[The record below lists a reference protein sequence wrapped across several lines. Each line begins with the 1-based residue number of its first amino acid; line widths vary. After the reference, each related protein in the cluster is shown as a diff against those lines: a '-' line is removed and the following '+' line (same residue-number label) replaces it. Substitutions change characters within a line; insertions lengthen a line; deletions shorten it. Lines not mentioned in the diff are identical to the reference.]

1 MGGPS
6 VVILTIAVYLTRKY
20 AFWWREAVTFHYI
33 PLWRHVAAEIEGASQ
48 RIQED
53 VYRGTKVMEGLG
65 WQLASSLFILTGFV
79 PILWDLSRGV
89 QLPVLAGIPGS
100 LVWVAFAVSVGGLGI
115 SWLVGS
121 KLPALEYDNQRV
133 EAAFRKELVYG
144 EDDKQTYASE
154 AVLRQQ
160 FHEIRANSHR
170 LFLHSAYF
178 DLWKYAYAHTV
189 WMVPFLVLSSG
200 LFYGLLTFGVMM
212 QVVDAFSRV
221 NNSLGQFIHNWQM
234 ITEVRSIWRRLREF
248 ERNLVTPPATDQ
260 PAQVAH
266 QAFGPERS
274 DNGLVFPVKA
284 ELVAG
289 AKLGSLAN
297 LGAEGLKLPEKYG
310 AFIVTANIR
319 ERRQTRRHP
328 HEHLLFWARRPM
340 PCAPGDHR
348 RVPHTSVDPASSGHP
363 LARSCRYGAPR
374 SATHYRQGK
383 MVAWQKT

>member
-6 VVILTIAVYLTRKY
+6 VVIFTIAVYLTRKY

-33 PLWRHVAAEIEGASQ
+33 PLWRHVAADIEGASQ

-53 VYRGTKVMEGLG
+53 VYRGTKVMEGIG

-79 PILWDLSRGV
+79 PILWELSRGV
-89 QLPVLAGIPGS
+89 QMPVLSAIPGS

-144 EDDKQTYASE
+144 EDDKKTYASE
-154 AVLRQQ
+154 EVLRKQ
-160 FHEIRANSHR
+160 FNEISANSNR

-178 DLWKYAYAHTV
+178 DFWKYAYAHTV

-200 LFYGLLTFGVMM
+200 LFYGLFTFGVMM

-248 ERNLVTPPATDQ
+248 ERTLVTPQATDK

-266 QAFGPERS
+266 QAFGPEWS

-284 ELVAG
+284 EL
-289 AKLGSLAN
+289 
-297 LGAEGLKLPEKYG
+297 
-310 AFIVTANIR
+310 T
-319 ERRQTRRHP
+319 
-328 HEHLLFWARRPM
+328 
-340 PCAPGDHR
+340 
-348 RVPHTSVDPASSGHP
+348 
-363 LARSCRYGAPR
+363 
-374 SATHYRQGK
+374 
-383 MVAWQKT
+383 

>member
-1 MGGPS
+1 MFKAFFWSKEWRWRAYGGATLLLGLLFAQVKFAVMVNEGHKRLYDVLPEAAHHALSDFYGAAFQILWMGGPS
-6 VVILTIAVYLTRKY
+6 VLILTIAVYITCKY
-20 AFWWREAVTFHYI
+20 AFWWREAVTFYYI
-33 PLWRHVAAEIEGASQ
+33 PLWRNVVADIEGASQ

-79 PILWDLSRGV
+79 PILWELSRGV
-89 QLPVLAGIPGS
+89 QLPVLAAIPGS
-100 LVWVAFAVSVGGLGI
+100 LVWVAFAVSLGGLGI

-170 LFLHSAYF
+170 LFVHSAYF

-200 LFYGLLTFGVMM
+200 LFYSLLTFGVMM

-248 ERNLVTPPATDQ
+248 ERNLVTYQATDQ

-266 QAFGPERS
+266 QAFGPARS
-274 DNGLVFPVKA
+274 DNILVFPVKA
-284 ELVAG
+284 
-289 AKLGSLAN
+289 KFN
-297 LGAEGLKLPEKYG
+297 
-310 AFIVTANIR
+310 
-319 ERRQTRRHP
+319 
-328 HEHLLFWARRPM
+328 
-340 PCAPGDHR
+340 
-348 RVPHTSVDPASSGHP
+348 
-363 LARSCRYGAPR
+363 
-374 SATHYRQGK
+374 
-383 MVAWQKT
+383 

>member
-1 MGGPS
+1 MFTAFFWSKPWLWRAYGGAALILGLLFAQVKCAVMVNDGHKRLYDVLPDAAHHSLSDFYGAVLQILWLGGPS
-6 VVILTIAVYLTRKY
+6 VVIFTVAVYITRKY
-20 AFWWREAVTFHYI
+20 AFWWREAVTFYYI
-33 PLWRHVAAEIEGASQ
+33 PLWRNVAAEIEGASQ

-89 QLPVLAGIPGS
+89 QMPGLAALPGS
-100 LVWVAFAVSVGGLGI
+100 LVWVALAVSVGGLGI

-144 EDDKQTYASE
+144 EDDKTTYASE

-160 FHEIRANSHR
+160 FHEISANSHR

-189 WMVPFLVLSSG
+189 WMVPFLALSSG
-200 LFYGLLTFGVMM
+200 LFYSLLTFGVMM

-221 NNSLGQFIHNWQM
+221 NNSLGQFIDNWQM

-248 ERNLVTPPATDQ
+248 ERNLVKHQATDH
-260 PAQVAH
+260 PAHVAYRPSR
-266 QAFGPERS
+266 PEQRG
-274 DNGLVFPVKA
+274 NLLVLPVKA
-284 ELVAG
+284 
-289 AKLGSLAN
+289 N
-297 LGAEGLKLPEKYG
+297 
-310 AFIVTANIR
+310 F
-319 ERRQTRRHP
+319 
-328 HEHLLFWARRPM
+328 
-340 PCAPGDHR
+340 D
-348 RVPHTSVDPASSGHP
+348 
-363 LARSCRYGAPR
+363 
-374 SATHYRQGK
+374 
-383 MVAWQKT
+383 